1 MWLRGEIKEQQNK
14 MTVLLTALI
23 TADHMVE
30 NSKYGERQSNIILHI
45 SVCILSS
52 SPMRAGLHLIKSFN
66 LDHLDS
72 AALFTTLHL
81 GNATTCAAVPPLKPS
96 DNLVSE
102 KAKRRVRKRTYLVH
116 SILLCHQQWRGKSYS
131 VQSGTVRF
139 GFCF

>member
-1 MWLRGEIKEQQNK
+1 

-30 NSKYGERQSNIILHI
+30 NNKYGEIQSSIILHL
-45 SVCILSS
+45 SVWILSS
-52 SPMRAGLHLIKSFN
+52 SPMRAGLHLIKSLK

-81 GNATTCAAVPPLKPS
+81 GNATTCAAVPLPPPS
-96 DNLVSE
+96 GYLVPE
-102 KAKRRVRKRTYLVH
+102 KAERGVRKKTSLIHR
-116 SILLCHQQWRGKSYS
+116 ILLCHQQWRGNSYF